1 MLCFITGSHVSG
13 VLLAIGSL
21 QSQQR
26 GLPGNP
32 FKAPLWS
39 LSITNIYVVKSPQR
53 TSNVLGNRE
62 RKDLFK
68 MLGGKRLQYKSESAY
83 DRLEILALHRRIG
96 RRVRKGICAGFIHQ
110 DARGLI

>member
-1 MLCFITGSHVSG
+1 M
-13 VLLAIGSL
+13 
-21 QSQQR
+21 
-26 GLPGNP
+26 PGNP

-83 DRLEILALHRRIG
+83 DRLKILAPHRRIG
-96 RRVRKGICAGFIHQ
+96 RHVRKGICAGFIQQ
-110 DARGLI
+110 DARGGYSADMAGRSFKAAAQHIGAE